1 MLKKNAGLD
10 NNEHVCMICIH
21 PTGFS
26 FQAQVVWLH
35 LVLPWKDLPQMLL
48 CYRSAMCNNK
58 KTQCKSNNKNS
69 EAEADFVY
77 NQLTVELVSI
87 TVKVRATC

>member
-48 CYRSAMCNNK
+48 CYRSAMCKK
-58 KTQCKSNNKNS
+58 KTMQKQQQKQWST
-69 EAEADFVY
+69 EADFVY